1 MKRKEQNKIM
11 DKKIKKNS
19 ESKALVLS
27 SVELNQRQI
36 SEIKMATP
44 VDFVRE
50 RRGRG
55 GKMVKYV
62 EGGYVIAKLNQ
73 IFGNVNW
80 SFEEVDIVESEKEVS
95 VLGRL
100 TIHDH
105 RGGYSVKKEQWGQS
119 DIQDNVPLGDTRKA
133 AATDA
138 LKKCASLY
146 GVALDVY
153 WNQLDRSEKKPEEK
167 VVKAPTIT
175 RAEALKRGIA
185 EIVKEKDPTILRQM
199 REKIEQSTFFKA
211 EEKENLINKI
221 NAKLG

>member
-1 MKRKEQNKIM
+1 MSKQ
-11 DKKIKKNS
+11 IKKNS

-27 SVELNQRQI
+27 SIELTADQKR
-36 SEIKMATP
+36 EIQLATP
-44 VDFVRE
+44 VQFIKE

-55 GKMVKYV
+55 GKNVKYV
-62 EGGYVIAKLNQ
+62 EGGYVIAKLNE
-73 IFGNVNW
+73 IFGILNW
-80 SFEEVDIVESEKEVS
+80 SFEEVDRVEQDKDVS

-105 RGGYSVKKEQWGQS
+105 KGGYSVKKEQWGQS
-119 DIQDNVPLGDTRKA
+119 DIQDNVPVGDTRKA

-146 GVALDVY
+146 GIALDVY
-153 WNQLDRSEKKPEEK
+153 WNQLDRTEKKPEEK
-167 VVKAPTIT
+167 AKIPTIT

-199 REKIEQSTFFKA
+199 KEKIEQSTFFKA